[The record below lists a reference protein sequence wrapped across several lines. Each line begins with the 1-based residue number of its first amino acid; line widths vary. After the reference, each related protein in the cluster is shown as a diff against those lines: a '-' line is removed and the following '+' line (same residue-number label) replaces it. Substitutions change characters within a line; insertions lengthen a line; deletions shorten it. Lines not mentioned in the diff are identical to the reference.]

1 MLLLLIHTHTKKQ
14 RHKELMKEATL
25 AEMKDGNEVETF
37 CGKPLHIVLI
47 YMLCERLT

>member
-1 MLLLLIHTHTKKQ
+1 MLLLLIRKKKKKQ